1 MTLRGWML
9 ALLVIG
15 PTAALTQSGLV
26 AHAGEQYAP
35 RLADIMN
42 VAQVRHLKLY
52 FAGRARNWQ
61 LAVFEARQL
70 RANLAEA
77 ATLYSDIPV
86 SNMTTLAS
94 RLQSLDDAIEAKS
107 SQKFNRAFVELT
119 GGCNECHQS
128 MERPFIVMGVPTDQ
142 PFSNQV
148 FATPRAR

>member
-1 MTLRGWML
+1 MKFRGWML
-9 ALLVIG
+9 ALLVMG
-15 PTAALTQSGLV
+15 STAALPQSGLV

-42 VAQVRHLKLY
+42 AAQVRHLKLY

-94 RLQSLDDAIEAKS
+94 RLQSLDDAIEAKN
-107 SQKFNRAFVELT
+107 SQKFAGAFAELT

-128 MERPFIVMGVPTDQ
+128 MERPFIVMRVPTDQ
-142 PFSNQV
+142 PFSNQL
-148 FATPRAR
+148 FAPPGAR